1 MLWDMFCQMISKQWF
16 ELTCS
21 WLINLYSWAQIHIE
35 LTLES
40 RTKDS
45 EKGIWFE
52 KQDSFNWKW
61 SAFNYPHSQIA
72 EHPLVIRAQQQLC
85 WLWFSRFRFQLV
97 QLACGDAAAGK
108 THIPSAGLSGGY
120 PPDRRKKKTGGRRK
134 KRKYGFCL
142 RQVLLRV
149 MRLTLTR
156 LALSSWSSCFAFS
169 HLVLIAL
176 TVQDQSS
183 SLNTW
188 CPAFITRSAK
198 LC

>member
-21 WLINLYSWAQIHIE
+21 WLINLGTNSHWINIGIKDQGLGKGYLVRETGFFQLEVECLQLSPVSDSRASSCYSGPTAIVLVMIFTFQV
-35 LTLES
+35 S
-40 RTKDS
+40 V
-45 EKGIWFE
+45 
-52 KQDSFNWKW
+52 
-61 SAFNYPHSQIA
+61 SAACLWWRGCWQNPYSVRR
-72 EHPLVIRAQQQLC
+72 VIR
-85 WLWFSRFRFQLV
+85 R
-97 QLACGDAAAGK
+97 
-108 THIPSAGLSGGY
+108 ISARS
-120 PPDRRKKKTGGRRK
+120 PQKKTGGRRK